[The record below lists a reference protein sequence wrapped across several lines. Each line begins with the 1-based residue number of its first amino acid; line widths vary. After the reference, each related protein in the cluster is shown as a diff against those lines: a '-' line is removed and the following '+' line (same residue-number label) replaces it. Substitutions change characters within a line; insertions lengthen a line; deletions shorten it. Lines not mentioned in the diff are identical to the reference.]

1 MTVIPRGISAINL
14 LFTSLVRKFVLSL
27 NKSVSSPLQLIFSAP
42 TQVLSL
48 PLSLTLFFFSLGC
61 SPAISEVLYYLE
73 TRADLCL
80 CPEQRQVWFT
90 VYVVRDELRAGLV
103 FRATVRTKSRGEE
116 SIIVWLS
123 VTLRWSGCRQR
134 H

>member
-48 PLSLTLFFFSLGC
+48 PLSLTLFFFLSAALL
-61 SPAISEVLYYLE
+61 LYQKFFITWKQGQIY
-73 TRADLCL
+73 A
-80 CPEQRQVWFT
+80 F
-90 VYVVRDELRAGLV
+90 VRNRGRCGLQC
-103 FRATVRTKSRGEE
+103 T
-116 SIIVWLS
+116 W
-123 VTLRWSGCRQR
+123 
-134 H
+134 